1 MTDPT
6 GSAENGPDSSDLVAA
21 AEATPT
27 ERIRVAPPPGGPGG
41 PPADGPAD
49 RTVTPIAHPPV
60 VLPPNPEL
68 QRSPGLRELLIGLL
82 GLIAFGSTFLPWE
95 HDPTRNAWPLGVWI
109 AGVLALIGAGAHIGR
124 YLPPADK
131 AFGALLPLLLT
142 TGSVWIP
149 VAHLRGNAGTVGTW
163 VCLVAGVLLVGLLI
177 GAAMTDPA
185 LRSPDNP
192 DDLLD

>member
-6 GSAENGPDSSDLVAA
+6 GSAENGPD
-21 AEATPT
+21 
-27 ERIRVAPPPGGPGG
+27 
-41 PPADGPAD
+41 PAG

-60 VLPPNPEL
+60 VLPPNPVPE
-68 QRSPGLRELLIGLL
+68 QKPGLRELLIGLL

-95 HDPTRNAWPLGVWI
+95 HDPTRNAWPSGVWI

-142 TGSVWIP
+142 TGAVWIP

-192 DDLLD
+192 DDPFD

>member
-6 GSAENGPDSSDLVAA
+6 GSAENHPDAAQVAA
-21 AEATPT
+21 EAEATPT
-27 ERIRVAPPPGGPGG
+27 ERIRVAPPPGGP
-41 PPADGPAD
+41 ADPAD

-60 VLPPNPEL
+60 VLPPNPPPAPKL
-68 QRSPGLRELLIGLL
+68 GIRELLIGLL
-82 GLIAFGSTFLPWE
+82 GLIAFGATFLPWG

-109 AGVLALIGAGAHIGR
+109 AGVLALIGAAAHIGR

-149 VAHLRGNAGTVGTW
+149 VAHLKGNAGTFGTW

-177 GAAMTDPA
+177 AAAMSDPA

-192 DDLLD
+192 DDAFD

>member
-6 GSAENGPDSSDLVAA
+6 GSDLNDPGPADRAA
-21 AEATPT
+21 AEAPVT
-27 ERIRVAPPPGGPGG
+27 ERIRVAPPPGGPE
-41 PPADGPAD
+41 DPAD

-60 VLPPNPEL
+60 VLPPNPTVE
-68 QRSPGLRELLIGLL
+68 RRPGVRELLVGLL

-95 HDPTRNAWPLGVWI
+95 HDPTRNAWPPGVWI
-109 AGVLALIGAGAHIGR
+109 AGVLAMLGAGAHIGR

-131 AFGALLPLLLT
+131 AFGALAAPAAEH
-142 TGSVWIP
+142 GAVWIP
-149 VAHLRGNAGTVGTW
+149 VAHLKGNAGTVGTW
-163 VCLVAGVLLVGLLI
+163 VCLVAGVLFVGLLI

-192 DDLLD
+192 DDPFD